1 MGYSRNIG
9 HNLLSQVL
17 RIIFGV
23 LTSVIVARALGPTG
37 QGYIAY
43 LILIFNLLGTFG
55 HFGIVSAVTYFQKR
69 SDFERSI
76 IYSSNFNYL
85 ILICL
90 VLSALVLFLRSTG
103 LFLAEY
109 SIVLIAGGLLLMTS
123 TMLTNHG
130 QSWLIGDEEIIR
142 NNNTGLIVF
151 FLKSGAIML
160 LWILGILAIQNYFW
174 ITVGAMLLWYLL
186 LQRNIRERIKAVI
199 STQVLKAELSYGLI
213 GWLAALFA
221 YLHYRADQLM
231 IKHLIGDAE
240 LGVYTIAVMIAEL
253 LFLLPLSINT
263 ALTGRLYNLE
273 GEDTGKAL
281 LYRTIRTGFWTCFC
295 LMLIGLAGSLLIP
308 AVYGKSYSGAVAVT
322 MILLPG
328 VLFASI
334 PKLASPWFFSSG
346 RPGIPMRITLATLL
360 INIILNYLFIPQ
372 YGIRG
377 AAFASTVS
385 YLVYGLT
392 YLVVLCS
399 KESFSLRA
407 LLLPDKTDLAI
418 LRKLLKR

>member
-17 RIIFGV
+17 RIIFGI
-23 LTSVIVARALGPTG
+23 LTSVIVARALGPDG

-69 SDFERSI
+69 SDYERSI
-76 IYSSNFNYL
+76 IYSSNFNYM

-90 VLSALVLFLRSTG
+90 ALSALIIFLRYTG
-103 LFLAEY
+103 IFLSGY
-109 SIVLIAGGLLLMTS
+109 PILLVGGGLLLMSS
-123 TMLTNHG
+123 TMLTNHA

-151 FLKSGAIML
+151 FLKSGAIVL
-160 LWILGILAIQNYFW
+160 LWILGILAIGNYFW
-174 ITVGAMLLWYLL
+174 ITVIAMLLWYLL
-186 LQRNIRERIKAVI
+186 LQRNIKEKLQAVV
-199 STQVLKAELSYGLI
+199 STTVLKAELSYGLI

-221 YLHYRADQLM
+221 YLHYRADQVM

-240 LGVYTIAVMIAEL
+240 LGVYTIAVLIAEL

-273 GEDTGKAL
+273 GEETGKAL
-281 LYRTIRTGFWTCFC
+281 LYRTIRTGFWICFC

-346 RPGIPMRITLATLL
+346 RPGIPMRITMVTLL
-360 INIILNYLFIPQ
+360 VNIVLNYFFIPI

-377 AAFASTVS
+377 AAVASTIS
-385 YLVYGLT
+385 YLAYGLI
-392 YLVVLCS
+392 YLFVLSS
-399 KESFSLRA
+399 KESFSLKA
-407 LLLPDKTDLAI
+407 LILPDRTDFAI
-418 LRKLLKR
+418 LKSLLKR

>member
-1 MGYSRNIG
+1 
-9 HNLLSQVL
+9 
-17 RIIFGV
+17 
-23 LTSVIVARALGPTG
+23 
-37 QGYIAY
+37 
-43 LILIFNLLGTFG
+43 
-55 HFGIVSAVTYFQKR
+55 
-69 SDFERSI
+69 
-76 IYSSNFNYL
+76 
-85 ILICL
+85 
-90 VLSALVLFLRSTG
+90 
-103 LFLAEY
+103 
-109 SIVLIAGGLLLMTS
+109 
-123 TMLTNHG
+123 
-130 QSWLIGDEEIIR
+130 
-142 NNNTGLIVF
+142 
-151 FLKSGAIML
+151 
-160 LWILGILAIQNYFW
+160 
-174 ITVGAMLLWYLL
+174 
-186 LQRNIRERIKAVI
+186 
-199 STQVLKAELSYGLI
+199 
-213 GWLAALFA
+213 
-221 YLHYRADQLM
+221 
-231 IKHLIGDAE
+231 
-240 LGVYTIAVMIAEL
+240 MIAEL

-281 LYRTIRTGFWTCFC
+281 LYRTIRTGFWICFC

-377 AAFASTVS
+377 AAFASTIS

-392 YLVVLCS
+392 YLVELCS
-399 KESFSLRA
+399 KASFSLRA

-418 LRKLLKR
+418 LSKLLKR